1 MKTKNIFLA
10 LIATALSSAMISCDD
25 FLDREPTSELAPE
38 TFLQMSHTY
47 KHMLISIIPVSY
59 LETLEILMAF
69 MQMIKVQ
76 IIRFPR
82 AHLAIF
88 VRVNGEFLILLVIG
102 LLPISII

>member
-25 FLDREPTSELAPE
+25 SLIGNQLQNLHLKL
-38 TFLQMSHTY
+38 FLQMSHTY

-69 MQMIKVQ
+69 MQ
-76 IIRFPR
+76 
-82 AHLAIF
+82 
-88 VRVNGEFLILLVIG
+88 
-102 LLPISII
+102 